1 MTKSEAAATE
11 QPRNEGDAQN
21 EGPPAMPEL
30 PPTLTLTT
38 DQQLKAIA
46 DPVRSRILGIIQT
59 RPATAMQIAKRLGKS
74 PGTIGH
80 HLEVLEAAGLARV
93 VATRVVHGIT
103 AKYYTRTARIFNF
116 HFSPDITGHSYSSM
130 DIARSAT
137 RELVETLAAYG
148 ENSEAFVESGFPHIR
163 VSPERARAYQERL
176 RELVDDLVRE
186 PLDPN
191 GHVYGI
197 FTAMFLAPPYLQDAD
212 TDDEP

>member
-1 MTKSEAAATE
+1 MPDAEEAVEAQTQDE
-11 QPRNEGDAQN
+11 QDTRH
-21 EGPPAMPEL
+21 EGPPAMPDL

-80 HLEVLEAAGLARV
+80 HLEVLEAAGLAQV

-103 AKYYTRTARIFNF
+103 AKYFTRTARIFNF
-116 HFSPDITGHSYSSM
+116 HFSPDVTGQTYSTM
-130 DIARSAT
+130 DIARTAS
-137 RELVETLAAYG
+137 RELVEALAAYG
-148 ENSEAFVESGFPHIR
+148 ESAEAVLESGFPHIR
-163 VSPERARAYQERL
+163 VSAERARAYRDRL
-176 RELVDDLVRE
+176 EKLLDELVHE

-191 GHVYGI
+191 GRVYGI
-197 FTAMFLAPPYLQDAD
+197 FTAMFLAPPYLQDAEA
-212 TDDEP
+212 DEEP